1 MGLLL
6 LLNVWGIVWRANKKI
21 LRWMQAA
28 GANGSTIP
36 AEAAELGRQAAL
48 TSRYSFYLTFVIT
61 FFMAAAS
68 HFPLFGV

>member
-1 MGLLL
+1 MGLFL

-21 LRWMQAA
+21 LRWM
-28 GANGSTIP
+28 
-36 AEAAELGRQAAL
+36 EAASKDGSPMPPEAATLARQAAL
-48 TSRYSFYLTFVIT
+48 TSRFSFYLTFVII